1 MLRDNLTGTGA
12 MGLVTPL
19 QAGYGPSVPIAVSIN
34 GGTEWTRPA
43 EDVSGITN
51 NSADSEVHFEY
62 HPSFTLGS
70 LYPLSGPAIGGTR
83 VTISLSG
90 ADNSENTT
98 EAATTNSANT
108 TNSTESSTHYS
119 DSEWN
124 FSFDPVRDAQAKCF
138 FNRTAVSATVVSN
151 TSVDCVAPPTIR
163 EGGVSLVRV
172 AVNGVDTKASAST
185 SSISSTKDPVSDD
198 MYQTDALRFV
208 YLPDDSGMSL
218 FPATG
223 PVGGGTA
230 VVISGRH
237 IADAAATL
245 FSLQASDFAGGVNDS
260 IANISVKN
268 ADQYPLLLSP
278 SSVVCSFGGVSTM
291 VATELSFDWDGA
303 LDAATGLEYGVG
315 HILCMS
321 PPAANG
327 QPSAVDVEVSLNGG
341 EDFTN
346 SGQVFNYRP
355 EAHVSSVEPE
365 YGPVSGETPV
375 RVEGGP
381 FRDEGAGV
389 IDPTARITRCRFGD
403 SEVSATVHS
412 ASLIS
417 CRAPALPTVP
427 EQQDIEVRAGNTSW
441 APLQYQPLRAT
452 PPSYN
457 L

>member
-1 MLRDNLTGTGA
+1 SGRQWTVSFTSTGSPAHIGEIKDLEVLRDNLTGTGA

-83 VTISLSG
+83 VTISL
-90 ADNSENTT
+90 
-98 EAATTNSANT
+98 
-108 TNSTESSTHYS
+108 TESSTHYS

-163 EGGVSLVRV
+163 GGGVSLVRV
-172 AVNGVDTKASAST
+172 AVN
-185 SSISSTKDPVSDD
+185 VSDD

-245 FSLQASDFAGGVNDS
+245 FSLQASDFAGGVNDR
-260 IANISVKN
+260 
-268 ADQYPLLLSP
+268 
-278 SSVVCSFGGVSTM
+278 
-291 VATELSFDWDGA
+291 
-303 LDAATGLEYGVG
+303 LEYGVG

-427 EQQDIEVRAGNTSW
+427 EQQDIEVRA
-441 APLQYQPLRAT
+441 
-452 PPSYN
+452 
-457 L
+457 